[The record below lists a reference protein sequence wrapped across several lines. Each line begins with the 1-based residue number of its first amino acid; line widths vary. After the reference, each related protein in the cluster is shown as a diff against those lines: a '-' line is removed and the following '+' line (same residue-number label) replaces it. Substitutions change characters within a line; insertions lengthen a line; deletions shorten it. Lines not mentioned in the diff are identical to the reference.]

1 MCVRLAK
8 RRDMGLSRKFYYGD
22 VVRVVGNQYG
32 GHTGHIGRVAQTTIT
47 RRLKTNREA
56 IVYDIA
62 CECGKTIRPVT
73 RFLERFDSTQDEF
86 SLNIARMR
94 YLLDTIG
101 AVVPDDDHL
110 QEEVERKLSNLKP
123 RYKQVIELRFGLT
136 EGPQTYQ
143 AIGDMLGCSRQ
154 DVHQITN
161 RALKKLAR

>member
-1 MCVRLAK
+1 
-8 RRDMGLSRKFYYGD
+8 MGLSRKFYYGD

-62 CECGKTIRPVT
+62 CECGKTIRPSAP
-73 RFLERFDSTQDEF
+73 FLEQIEDDQLILSD
-86 SLNIARMR
+86 ARMR
-94 YLLDTIG
+94 YFLGSVG
-101 AVVPDDDHL
+101 ADVPDDDHL
-110 QEEVERKLSNLKP
+110 QKEVERKLSKLKP